1 MVRCRSLP
9 RPVRIERQ
17 GAANVILKTIKQST
31 EIAAI
36 SFWSHLCFRQQFD
49 CTAPD
54 PPNIQPSF
62 DMCPPSDLPVSTA
75 AAAPSSRIYTDNVP
89 QTSISQAVFK
99 HALNLLAPAILN
111 HSMRVYLYAKAL
123 AHHIASTYATDAAKL
138 DLLFTACLFHDIGTT
153 DEYDG
158 SQRFE
163 VEGGDAAVK
172 HLDQFDISAA
182 DKHDVWTAIACHTS
196 PHIAERIGEL
206 SKLVRIAV
214 ITDFGR
220 KSSAWE
226 VLLPLREEMERSL
239 GRSNIEKVLGDAVV
253 EQAKR
258 QPEKA
263 PVVSWPG
270 VMYKAHLA
278 EPEWSGVNKMF

>member
-1 MVRCRSLP
+1 MTDV
-9 RPVRIERQ
+9 
-17 GAANVILKTIKQST
+17 
-31 EIAAI
+31 
-36 SFWSHLCFRQQFD
+36 D
-49 CTAPD
+49 CTRNLQQVEGV
-54 PPNIQPSF
+54 PPFSSSCVYVLLKAESFLSFHRSSF
-62 DMCPPSDLPVSTA
+62 DSLKKLIMCPPTQLPSSTSA
-75 AAAPSSRIYTDNVP
+75 PSPSSRVYSDNTP
-89 QTSISQAVFK
+89 QTPISQAAFK
-99 HALNLLAPAILN
+99 HAAALLAPSILS

-123 AHHIASTYATDAAKL
+123 AEHTQSLYATDAAKR

-172 HLDQFDISAA
+172 YLSQFDVSDA

-206 SKLVRIAV
+206 SKLVRLAV

-220 KSSAWE
+220 KNATSE
-226 VLLPLREEMERSL
+226 VLEPLREALERDF
-239 GRSNIEKVLGDAVV
+239 GRAEIERVLGDAVV

-258 QPEKA
+258 RPEKA
-263 PVVSWPG
+263 PMVSWPG
-270 VMYKAHLA
+270 VMYRAHLA
-278 EPEWSGVNKMF
+278 EPEWNGVNKMF

>member
-1 MVRCRSLP
+1 
-9 RPVRIERQ
+9 
-17 GAANVILKTIKQST
+17 
-31 EIAAI
+31 
-36 SFWSHLCFRQQFD
+36 
-49 CTAPD
+49 
-54 PPNIQPSF
+54 
-62 DMCPPSDLPVSTA
+62 MCPPSDLTSPASVPA
-75 AAAPSSRIYTDNVP
+75 HPSRVFTEHVP
-89 QTSISQAVFK
+89 QTPISQAAFD
-99 HALNLLAPAILN
+99 HASSLLAPAILS

-123 AHHIASTYATDAAKL
+123 AEHSKSVYAMDAAKH

-172 HLDQFDISAA
+172 HLDRFDVSET

-196 PHIAERIGEL
+196 PQIAERIGEL
-206 SKLVRIAV
+206 SKLVRLAV

-220 KSSAWE
+220 KSSAWD
-226 VLLPLREEMERSL
+226 VLMPLREELEKKL
-239 GRSNIEKVLGDAVV
+239 GRAEIEKVLGDAVV

-258 QPEKA
+258 RPEKA
-263 PVVSWPG
+263 PMVSWPG
-270 VMYKAHLA
+270 VMYRAHLA